1 MLDQCEARHKTTT
14 LRLAISTLAPTE
26 GEAGITRTNR
36 IQKELVKQI
45 VYSAPKKVGRNSRFS
60 RIAVPSRTTFFLQA
74 AVAMAVL
81 GLGLFVFGRLPDL
94 PATSPEP
101 DAYLPAALV

>member
-1 MLDQCEARHKTTT
+1 MGT
-14 LRLAISTLAPTE
+14 SFGAPTE
-26 GEAGITRTNR
+26 GEVGITRTNR

-94 PATSPEP
+94 KGLNPSWPDWVRFRARSRMLRATRS
-101 DAYLPAALV
+101 AT